1 MSDPVIVILV
11 SVGLGL
17 IAAVW
22 ALLMWNSRHSA
33 RYVARAVGIILL
45 IIGAYLTGVSGLVL
59 QWVRGLVDWVQR
71 KELDTATWIGI
82 AVAVL
87 GLIAYL
93 GGGLIKAPTREEA
106 RQRQLA
112 QETERQER
120 LAEQAAKVRQQSKPQ
135 PAPRPQQPPPLPSQS
150 QPPTGQPTTK
160 APGATPASADDE
172 VSNILKKHGLE

>member
-11 SVGLGL
+11 SIGLGL

-45 IIGAYLTGVSGLVL
+45 IIAAYLTGVSDLVL
-59 QWVRGLVDWVQR
+59 QGVRGLVSWVQR
-71 KELDTATWIGI
+71 KELDTAAWIGI

-87 GLIAYL
+87 GLVVFL

-112 QETERQER
+112 RETERQER
-120 LAEQAAKVRQQSKPQ
+120 LAEQAVKLRQQQAKSQ
-135 PAPRPQQPPPLPSQS
+135 PATQAQQPPPLPSQS
-150 QPPTGQPTTK
+150 QPPAGPVQ
-160 APGATPASADDE
+160 ASGATPASADDE
-172 VSNILKKHGLE
+172 VSNILKKHGIE